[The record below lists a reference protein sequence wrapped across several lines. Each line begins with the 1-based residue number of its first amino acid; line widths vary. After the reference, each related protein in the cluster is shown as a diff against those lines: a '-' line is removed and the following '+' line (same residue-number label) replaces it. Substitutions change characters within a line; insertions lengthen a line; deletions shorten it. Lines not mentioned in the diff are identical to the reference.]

1 MRATI
6 IYVGINSI
14 AFDFN
19 IPCKD
24 ETEKEKFAEMVFD
37 ALNNPSSPVRENL
50 GVRSFSVGDLI
61 LFPDGVYYICGH
73 YGWKELNREQVIR
86 YQKRI
91 NESETYRGHA
101 KIKEGFIASL
111 S

>member
-6 IYVGINSI
+6 IYVGTKSI

-24 ETEKEKFAEMVFD
+24 ETKKEKFAEMVFD
-37 ALNNPSSPVRENL
+37 ALNNPSSPVREQL

-73 YGWKELNREQVIR
+73 YGWKQLNREQAMR

-91 NESETYRGHA
+91 NESTTYHGGV